1 MRRLFIFWGVVVRLA
16 ELRINDFRIIEEA
29 EISLSPRWNVFV
41 GANGA
46 GKTSVLEA
54 AFLLSHGR
62 SFRRGL
68 RDTLS
73 RMGSAGFSIFGRIQR
88 AGVNEHRLGLM
99 RVGGKLESRCDTQ
112 SVGIA
117 DLVQRCAVI
126 CFEPG
131 SHELISGVA
140 EERRR
145 YLDWGVF
152 HVEHAFL
159 SQWRRYQRALRQRNA
174 CLREGGSD
182 AYLEPWEVEMIS
194 TGQTIAGYRDEYVG
208 RLRPVLLELLEKF
221 LGELG
226 CAEISLDQGWKEGQS
241 LADAL
246 AENRQRDRERGHTAR
261 GPHRADWSIAFERA
275 PKREHLS
282 RGQEKLCAI
291 ALILAQAR
299 LFASETGEWPV
310 LCLDDL
316 ASELD
321 PDHQADV
328 LSELVS
334 GGAQVLL
341 TGTEL
346 PQVIDPSMNEVRVF
360 HVEQGRISS

>member
-1 MRRLFIFWGVVVRLA
+1 MRLA
-16 ELRINDFRIIEEA
+16 ELRIKDLRIVEEA
-29 EISLSPRWNVFV
+29 EIFLAPGWNAFV

-68 RDTLS
+68 RDSLS
-73 RMGSAGFSIFGRIQR
+73 RIGGNGFAIFGRLQR
-88 AGVNEHRLGLM
+88 DDMSEHRLGLA
-99 RVGGKLESRCDTQ
+99 RVGGKLESRCDAQ
-112 SVGIA
+112 CVGIA
-117 DLVQRCAVI
+117 ELVQGCAVV

-131 SHELISGVA
+131 SHELISGVS

-152 HVEHAFL
+152 HVEHDFL
-159 SQWRRYQRALRQRNA
+159 VQWRRYQRALRQRNA
-174 CLREGGSD
+174 CLREGGND
-182 AYLEPWEVEMIS
+182 AYLEPWEVELIS
-194 TGQTIAGYRDEYVG
+194 AGELIARHRAGYVD
-208 RLRPVLLELLEKF
+208 RLRPVLRGLLAQF

-226 CAEISLDQGWKEGQS
+226 DPEFLLDQGWKTGQS

-246 AENRQRDRERGHTAR
+246 SEGRSRDRERGHTGR

-275 PKREHLS
+275 PRREHLS
-282 RGQEKLCAI
+282 RGQEKLCAL

-299 LFASETGEWPV
+299 LFAMELGEWPV

-321 PDHQADV
+321 RVHQAEV
-328 LSELVS
+328 FAELVS

-346 PQVIDPSMNEVRVF
+346 PQVIDPSTNEVRVF
-360 HVEQGRISS
+360 HVEQGRIDA

>member
-1 MRRLFIFWGVVVRLA
+1 MRLA
-16 ELRINDFRIIEEA
+16 ELRINDFRIIESA
-29 EISLSPRWNVFV
+29 EISLAPRWNVFV

-54 AFLLSHGR
+54 AFMLSHGR

-68 RDTLS
+68 RDSLS
-73 RMGSAGFSIFGRIQR
+73 RMGSSGFSIFGRVQR
-88 AGVNEHRLGLM
+88 DGMSEHRLGLA
-99 RVGGKLESRCDTQ
+99 RAGGKLESRSDSQ

-117 DLVQRCAVI
+117 ELVQRCAVI

-152 HVEHAFL
+152 HVEHDFL
-159 SQWRRYQRALRQRNA
+159 VQWRRYQRALRQRNA
-174 CLREGGSD
+174 CLRDGGSD
-182 AYLEPWEVEMIS
+182 ALLEPWEVEMIA
-194 TGQTIAGYRDEYVG
+194 TGRSIAGYRDDYVQ
-208 RLRPVLLELLEKF
+208 RLRPVLGELLEMF

-226 CAEISLDQGWKEGQS
+226 HAELTLDQGWKREHS
-241 LADAL
+241 LAQAL
-246 AENRQRDRERGHTAR
+246 SESRVRDRERGHTAR

-275 PKREHLS
+275 PRREHLS

-291 ALILAQAR
+291 ALVLAQAR
-299 LFASETGEWPV
+299 LFASEKGDWPV

-321 PDHQADV
+321 RGHQAQV
-328 LSELVS
+328 LSELVA